1 MMGKYK
7 FWLILSI
14 LVAFIAGLLGGVW
27 SERYFFDKKGRAKI
41 ARPQREPVH
50 FPSLEQ
56 MAQELGLSEEQQEKI
71 KKIFERNDISLKE
84 LRSDM
89 HSRLTKIRAEL
100 KSELDSVLTE
110 EQRKKFEEMIQNY
123 LRERKREY
131 DRRREDGRR
140 KSPGESPKGDNR

>member
-14 LVAFIAGLLGGVW
+14 LVAFAAGLLGGIW
-27 SERYFFDKKGRAKI
+27 SERYFFQKKRHARI
-41 ARPQREPVH
+41 ARAQKERVN

-56 MAQELGLSEEQQEKI
+56 MARDLELTVEQQERI
-71 KKIFERNDISLKE
+71 KKIFETNDVKLRE

-89 HSRLTKIRAEL
+89 HGRLTKIRAEL
-100 KSELDSVLTE
+100 KSELDGVLTA

-131 DRRREDGRR
+131 EKRRENGR
-140 KSPGESPKGDNR
+140 KPNLGEYPKGDMR